1 MAARCSS
8 SGLGLVWIQ
17 SVLAACRA
25 PLGLMVVLMAR
36 RMMLKG
42 YGPTLTVRS
51 RLGLSDCSS
60 LRCAPGHAWN
70 PQTWGSGRCGESFTG
85 TV

>member
-51 RLGLSDCSS
+51 RLGLGDCSS

-70 PQTWGSGRCGESFTG
+70 SQSCGGGRCGESFTG